1 MPRDLWWSWGG
12 DDPVSYEQGI
22 PIKLHL
28 QPGWRRSITTSVRNP
43 ATPQGATP
51 PDPPLPSE
59 SGSAPATPAAGV
71 SLAASAA
78 LLSGDR
84 QDRVLLGVDRAHL
97 AAERATGDGPRS
109 ARIAA
114 AYGRLILGH
123 INLNPYLFIVI
134 GEALTEFTQGL
145 YPSTSLNSLK
155 CNVSPDADGP
165 SSS

>member
-1 MPRDLWWSWGG
+1 MPRNLWWSWGG
-12 DDPVSYEQGI
+12 DYLFSCEQST

-43 ATPQGATP
+43 ATPQVATP
-51 PDPPLPSE
+51 PVPPPSSA
-59 SGSAPATPAAGV
+59 SGSAPAAPTSSE
-71 SLAASAA
+71 SLAASAR